1 MTAMLASVRNLAEAR
16 LVIQAGVDLIDLK
29 APEQGSLGGLPEPT
43 VREIV
48 LCLPNSVASSATIGD
63 LPMEPDKVAEAASRM
78 AASGVD
84 YVKIG
89 WFPGGDWEGTL
100 ARLSN
105 LAEEGAR
112 LVAVLFGDDSKNFGG
127 ELFALDWLERFR
139 EAHFVGVLLDTR
151 DKARGPLAEILPRE
165 MIERFLHAGKSH
177 GLFCGLA
184 GSLRVED
191 IAALLPLEPDLLGF
205 RGALCRGGIR
215 TAELDG
221 EALRRV
227 RALIPRSPR
236 SLPSTRRLAD
246 ITQ

>member
-29 APEQGSLGGLPEPT
+29 APEQGSLGGLPEST

-48 LCLPNSVASSATIGD
+48 LRLPDSVTSSATIGD

-89 WFPGGDWEGTL
+89 WFPSGDWEGTL

-112 LVAVLFGDDSKNFGG
+112 LVAVLFGD
-127 ELFALDWLERFR
+127 ELPVLDWIERFR
-139 EAHFVGVLLDTR
+139 EAGFVGVLLDTR

-165 MIERFLHAGKSH
+165 TIERFLHLGRSH

-184 GSLRVED
+184 GSLRIED
-191 IAALLPLEPDLLGF
+191 IAALLPFEPDLLGF
-205 RGALCRGGIR
+205 RGALCRSGIR

-236 SLPSTRRLAD
+236 SLPSLRRLAD
-246 ITQ
+246 TTQ

>member
-29 APEQGSLGGLPEPT
+29 APEQGSLGELPEPT
-43 VREIV
+43 VQEIV
-48 LCLPNSVASSATIGD
+48 LHLPKSVASSATVGD
-63 LPMEPDKVAEAASRM
+63 LPMQPAKVAEAASRM

-100 ARLSN
+100 VRLSN

-112 LVAVLFGDDSKNFGG
+112 LVAVLFGD
-127 ELFALDWLERFR
+127 ELPALDWLERFH

-151 DKARGPLAEILPRE
+151 DKARGPLTEILPRKT
-165 MIERFLHAGKSH
+165 IERFLYTGRSH

-191 IAALLPLEPDLLGF
+191 IAALLPLKPDLLGF
-205 RGALCRGGIR
+205 RGALCRGGVR

-221 EALRRV
+221 EALRRI
-227 RALIPRSPR
+227 RALIPYCPH
-236 SLPSTRRLAD
+236 SLLSTRCPAD
-246 ITQ
+246 VAE

>member
-16 LVIQAGVDLIDLK
+16 LAIQAGVDLIDFK
-29 APEQGSLGGLPEPT
+29 APEQGSLGGLPEST
-43 VREIV
+43 VRKIV
-48 LCLPNSVASSATIGD
+48 LRLPDSVTSSATIGD

-89 WFPGGDWEGTL
+89 WFFEGHWEKTL

-105 LAEEGAR
+105 LAGEGAR
-112 LVAVLFGDDSKNFGG
+112 LVAVLFGD
-127 ELFALDWLERFR
+127 ELPPFDWLERLR
-139 EAHFVGVLLDTR
+139 EAGFLGVLLDTR
-151 DKARGPLAEILPRE
+151 NKTRGPLVEILPRKT
-165 MIERFLHAGKSH
+165 IECFLRLGKSH

-184 GSLRVED
+184 GSLRIQD
-191 IAALLPLEPDLLGF
+191 IPALLPFEPDLLGF

-236 SLPSTRRLAD
+236 SFPCLRRAAD
-246 ITQ
+246 TTQ